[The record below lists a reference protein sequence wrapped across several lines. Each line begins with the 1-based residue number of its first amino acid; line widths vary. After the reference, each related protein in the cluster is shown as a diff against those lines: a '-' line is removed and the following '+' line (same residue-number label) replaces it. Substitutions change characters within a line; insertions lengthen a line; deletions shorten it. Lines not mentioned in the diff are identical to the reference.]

1 MYELIIVGG
10 GPGGVA
16 AGIYAARK
24 KIKTLLITET
34 FGGQSIDSSDIH
46 NWIGTKSIS
55 GFDFAKMLED
65 HLRAQDGT
73 IEIIDGEKISNV
85 LKLAEGYHL
94 ATESGKSF
102 ETKYLLTTAG
112 SHRKRLDIPGGKEFD
127 GRGVV
132 YCSICDAPLFGGK
145 AVAVVGGGNSA
156 VEAVID
162 LLAYASKIYLIHRR
176 DTLRADPV
184 SQERI
189 KADPKVEFI
198 WNAEVQEI
206 LGNED
211 KFVNKLR
218 YKDKATGEVKELKV
232 DGVFVEIGSDPNTN
246 FLKELV
252 KVDASGHIVV
262 DHRTQ
267 QTSEPGIWAAGDA
280 TDVLYKQNN
289 ISAGDAIKAVLN
301 IYDKLTNQN
310 REQPRD

>member
-1 MYELIIVGG
+1 MHDLIIIGG

-16 AGIYAARK
+16 AGVYAARK

-55 GFDFAKMLED
+55 GFDFAKMLEE

-73 IEIIDGEKISNV
+73 IEIIDGDKVSKVEKLGGGFKVST
-85 LKLAEGYHL
+85 EG
-94 ATESGKSF
+94 GKSF
-102 ETKYLLTTAG
+102 ETKYILTTAG
-112 SHRKRLDIPGGKEFD
+112 SHRRRLPIPTGKSFD
-127 GRGVV
+127 GRGVF

-145 AVAVVGGGNSA
+145 TVAVVGGGNSA

-162 LLAYASKIYLIHRR
+162 LLAYAAKIYLIHRR

-189 KADPKVEFI
+189 KAEPKVEFI
-198 WNAEVQEI
+198 WNSEVEEF
-206 LGNED
+206 LGND
-211 KFVNKLR
+211 FLHTVK
-218 YKDKATGEVKELKV
+218 YKNNATGEVKELKL
-232 DGVFVEIGSDPNTN
+232 DGVFVEIGSDPNVE
-246 FLKELV
+246 FLGDLV
-252 KVDASGHIVV
+252 KKDTTNHIVV

-267 QTSEPGIWAAGDA
+267 QASEPGIWAAGDT

-289 ISAGDAIKAVLN
+289 ISAGDAVKAVLN
-301 IYDKLTNQN
+301 IYDKLTNQS
-310 REQPRD
+310 RE